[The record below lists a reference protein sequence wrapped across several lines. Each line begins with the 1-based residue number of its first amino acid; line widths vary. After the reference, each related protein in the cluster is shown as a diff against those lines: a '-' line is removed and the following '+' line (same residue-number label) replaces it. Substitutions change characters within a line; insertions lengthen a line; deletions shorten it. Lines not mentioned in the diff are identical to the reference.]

1 MKNQHESSGNGKN
14 SNLEN
19 ILMQECTEAIKD
31 KANKSFNEFNALDVN
46 KLQNQVRLS
55 ANTLSDHIQDTHVR
69 LIDSVNYLKDKL
81 KSDKTSYPI

>member
-1 MKNQHESSGNGKN
+1 
-14 SNLEN
+14 
-19 ILMQECTEAIKD
+19 MQECTEAIKD